1 MLWLTVV
8 RTVACCARGC
18 VWVELTCVT
27 SACSPN
33 VPEDVVPLIDAT
45 KKSLGKSA
53 CSPNVPEDVV
63 LPASPV
69 LESPAVLDDPLT
81 TREALSILPACVLE
95 SPAVL
100 DDPLLLPVPL
110 ADDDVTSSGLVP
122 LT

>member
-8 RTVACCARGC
+8 TTVACCATGC
-18 VWVELTCVT
+18 DWVELTCVT
-27 SACSPN
+27 SACTPN
-33 VPEDVVPLIDAT
+33 VPEDVVPLIGGT

-69 LESPAVLDDPLT
+69 LESPAVLDGPLLFLLHLAT
-81 TREALSILPACVLE
+81 MYKKKC
-95 SPAVL
+95 PAVL

-110 ADDDVTSSGLVP
+110 ADDNVTSSGLVP

>member
-8 RTVACCARGC
+8 MTVACCARGC

-27 SACSPN
+27 SACTPN

-53 CSPNVPEDVV
+53 CTPNVPEDVV

-69 LESPAVLDDPLT
+69 LESPAVLDDPL
-81 TREALSILPACVLE
+81 
-95 SPAVL
+95 
-100 DDPLLLPVPL
+100 LLPVPL
-110 ADDDVTSSGLVP
+110 ADDNVTSSGLVP

>member
-1 MLWLTVV
+1 MTVV
-8 RTVACCARGC
+8 RIVACGARGC

-27 SACSPN
+27 SACIPN
-33 VPEDVVPLIDAT
+33 VL
-45 KKSLGKSA
+45 
-53 CSPNVPEDVV
+53 EDVV

-69 LESPAVLDDPLT
+69 LA
-81 TREALSILPACVLE
+81 

-110 ADDDVTSSGLVP
+110 ADDNVTSNRELVP

>member
-1 MLWLTVV
+1 M
-8 RTVACCARGC
+8 
-18 VWVELTCVT
+18 
-27 SACSPN
+27 
-33 VPEDVVPLIDAT
+33 PEDVVPLIDAT

-110 ADDDVTSSGLVP
+110 ADDNVTSNRELVP